1 MADEMTK
8 HVNNQSK
15 AKAHSP
21 IDVEVGARIRTQR
34 RVLGMSQ
41 STLAEAMGV
50 TFQQVQKYEKGT
62 NRVGASRLLS
72 VTNVLGVPVS
82 YFFDSQ
88 SRDGTPDGLTGTG
101 AEMELS
107 TFLETDEGRDLNVAF
122 ARIARPALR
131 RQVLSL
137 VKAMAATDVKG
148 SRGNA

>member
-1 MADEMTK
+1 MTN

-15 AKAHSP
+15 AKAPSP
-21 IDVEVGARIRTQR
+21 IDVEVGASVR
-34 RVLGMSQ
+34 GMSQ
-41 STLAEAMGV
+41 STLAEALGV

-62 NRVGASRLLS
+62 NRVGASRLL
-72 VTNVLGVPVS
+72 NVATLLGVPVS

-88 SRDGTPDGLTGTG
+88 SRDGKPDGLTGTG

-107 TFLETDEGRDLNVAF
+107 AFLDTDEGRDLNVAF